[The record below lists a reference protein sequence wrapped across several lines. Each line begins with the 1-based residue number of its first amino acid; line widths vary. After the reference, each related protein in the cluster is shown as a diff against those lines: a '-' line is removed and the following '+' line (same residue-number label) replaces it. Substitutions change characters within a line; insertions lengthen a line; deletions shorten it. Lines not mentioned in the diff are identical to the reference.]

1 MTEGEVKLLTIGIP
15 TFNRDEFLRETLSCV
30 IRELPEDSLAQ
41 VEILICDNGSRDQT
55 RSICEGGIAHF
66 PHLVRYI
73 RHERNLGYD
82 RNLDSIFSSSNAK
95 YVLLLGDDDL
105 PAPGA
110 FEDIWR
116 FCTRNQSDVRVA
128 FSYHRLIDSRTGEKL
143 TLKEDFFQRPSWIQG
158 DEFTFDSGIEL
169 IRKIRAPLNAGLTGT
184 IFLRSAWLKVE
195 REHFFDTNFLQLA
208 VAYQVACQLPVH
220 MFYRQL
226 FVVRMNG
233 EHQWPVNGELY
244 FGLLSSRQACPCPG
258 STQRISC
265 PC

>member
-143 TLKEDFFQRPSWIQG
+143 TLKEDFFQRPSEIQG